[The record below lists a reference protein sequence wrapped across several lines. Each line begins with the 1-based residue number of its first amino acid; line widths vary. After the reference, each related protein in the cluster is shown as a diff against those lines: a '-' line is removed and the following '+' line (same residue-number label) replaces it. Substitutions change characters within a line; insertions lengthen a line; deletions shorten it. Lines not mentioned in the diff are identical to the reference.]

1 MFMQPYRTTL
11 FIIFHG
17 IVKMSPEKAA
27 ELVDIDEFLEDMIGA
42 ISERLKKQEESIRK
56 VQDDVRRLKLALND
70 ISSEGGLRI
79 DKSVLKLLR
88 Q

>member
-1 MFMQPYRTTL
+1 
-11 FIIFHG
+11 
-17 IVKMSPEKAA
+17 MSPEKAA